1 MAVVLVTALRIFLCD
16 FHEKTVS
23 ENLRNNMF
31 KKHILQCTKSCAKKY
46 ATSLLSVKKAIL
58 VSWCSANSC
67 RQIFKFAR
75 MPENYLVETP
85 MFVFDR
91 VNFKL
96 PSTILTM
103 AIANNIVIL
112 ALENHRAI
120 RIDLLQS
127 NAVDG
132 ALLFL
137 TLYVWM

>member
-1 MAVVLVTALRIFLCD
+1 
-16 FHEKTVS
+16 
-23 ENLRNNMF
+23 
-31 KKHILQCTKSCAKKY
+31 
-46 ATSLLSVKKAIL
+46 
-58 VSWCSANSC
+58 
-67 RQIFKFAR
+67 

-137 TLYVWM
+137 TLYV